1 VRRFRAVRQG
11 VQVSSTTVIQGIEFS
26 VGGRGFR
33 LLEPRLFLWKAVSVL
48 LLSAAL
54 FPVLSVK
61 DGIPATIYAL
71 ALVVLHVAI
80 LGIYLY
86 RVRFRDLDPDS
97 RALALRVIALI
108 VVSYL
113 LVIVSRFDPDGPR
126 STLAMQLLAI
136 TAFHAILL
144 ALVMI
149 RVEPRN

>member
-1 VRRFRAVRQG
+1 MASGTAPNGIRFA
-11 VQVSSTTVIQGIEFS
+11 
-26 VGGRGFR
+26 VGGRAFR
-33 LLEPRLFLWKAVSVL
+33 LLEPRMFVLKAVSVL

-54 FPVLSVK
+54 FPVLLVK
-61 DGIPATIYAL
+61 DGIPAAIYVG
-71 ALVVLHVAI
+71 ALVVLHIAS

-86 RVRFRDLDPDS
+86 RVRFRDLDPDV
-97 RALALRVIALI
+97 RALAVRVIALI

-149 RVEPRN
+149 RVEPRV

>member
-1 VRRFRAVRQG
+1 MASGTAPGGVRF
-11 VQVSSTTVIQGIEFS
+11 T
-26 VGGRGFR
+26 VGGRAFR
-33 LLEPRLFLWKAVSVL
+33 LLEPRMFVWKAVSVL

-61 DGIPATIYAL
+61 DGIPATVYAV
-71 ALVVLHVAI
+71 ALVVLHIAI

-86 RVRFRDLDPDS
+86 RVRFRDLDPDA

-149 RVEPRN
+149 RVEPRD

>member
-1 VRRFRAVRQG
+1 MTADTAIGGLRFA
-11 VQVSSTTVIQGIEFS
+11 
-26 VGGRGFR
+26 VGGRAFR
-33 LLEPRLFLWKAVSVL
+33 LLEPRLFLWKAASVL

-54 FPVLSVK
+54 FPVLSIK
-61 DGIPATIYAL
+61 DGIPATVYAGS
-71 ALVVLHVAI
+71 LVVLHIAI
-80 LGIYLY
+80 LGIYLF
-86 RVRFRDLDPDS
+86 RVRFRDLDPDA
-97 RALALRVIALI
+97 RALALRVMALI

-149 RVEPRN
+149 RVEPRD

>member
-1 VRRFRAVRQG
+1 VEAELAPPGLRFVIVGRA
-11 VQVSSTTVIQGIEFS
+11 
-26 VGGRGFR
+26 FR
-33 LLEPRLFLWKAVSVL
+33 LLEPRLFLWKAASVL

-54 FPVLSVK
+54 FPVLSFR
-61 DGIPATIYAL
+61 DGIPATIYAG
-71 ALVVLHVAI
+71 ALVILHIAI

-86 RVRFRDLDPDS
+86 RVRFRDLDPDL
-97 RALALRVIALI
+97 RALALRVIALV

-126 STLAMQLLAI
+126 AMLAMQLLAI

-149 RVEPRN
+149 RVEPRSESRRR

>member
-1 VRRFRAVRQG
+1 MTAEATLGGLRFV
-11 VQVSSTTVIQGIEFS
+11 
-26 VGGRGFR
+26 VGGRAFR
-33 LLEPRLFLWKAVSVL
+33 LLEPRLFLWKAASVL

-54 FPVLSVK
+54 FPVLSLK
-61 DGIPATIYAL
+61 DGIPATAYAL
-71 ALVVLHVAI
+71 SLVVLHVAI

-86 RVRFRDLDPDS
+86 RVKFRELDPDA
-97 RALALRVIALI
+97 RALALRVLALI

-126 STLAMQLLAI
+126 STLATQLLAI

-149 RVEPRN
+149 RIEPREAH